1 MLVEGHIRTR
11 AQWVYLGNFLDKGKS
26 FEGRVEKRVRRNYQE
41 RNWHKREEG
50 CSLQVKE
57 TKAWKRG

>member
-1 MLVEGHIRTR
+1 MLAEGHIQTR
-11 AQWVYLGNFLDKGKS
+11 AQCVYLGNFLDKGKS

-50 CSLQVKE
+50 WSLQVKE
-57 TKAWKRG
+57 TEAWKRG